1 MQEIFLL
8 EDLLDVLID
17 IEVMGQGHYKD
28 LANQAGDEKLTGLF
42 KALAKQ
48 EEAHEKLYKSLKE
61 QYVNFT
67 TSDVDEEYMAYLDA
81 LIKDN
86 IDFMTQKKE
95 VMNLEEAFD
104 LAFRLEKDTILF
116 LREAQRH
123 LPVAEHDKIDGLV
136 AQEQSHIVMLR
147 QYRSQMI

>member
-17 IEVMGQGHYKD
+17 IEIMGQRQYKA
-28 LANQAGDEKLTGLF
+28 LANQVKEETLKELF

-48 EEAHEKLYKSLKE
+48 EAAHEKLYKSLKD
-61 QYVNFT
+61 QYVNYK

-86 IDFMTQKKE
+86 IDFMKQKKE
-95 VMNLEEAFD
+95 VMNQEEAFD
-104 LAFRLEKDTILF
+104 MAFRLEKDTILF
-116 LREAQRH
+116 LREAQKH
-123 LPVAEHDKIDGLV
+123 LPEEEHDKIDGLV

>member
-28 LANQAGDEKLTGLF
+28 LANKAGEEKLTELF
-42 KALAKQ
+42 MALAKQ

-61 QYVNFT
+61 QYVNYT
-67 TSDVDEEYMAYLDA
+67 TSDVDEEYRAYLEA
-81 LIKDN
+81 LINDN

-116 LREAQRH
+116 LREAQKH
-123 LPVAEHDKIDGLV
+123 LPEVEHDKIEGLV